1 MFQPGLLLPNKWA
14 CLPRVNYHCVINNCV
29 IRRAWSCHP
38 YWGKASVC
46 LAERFAC
53 VKAAALGPKIAYLVS
68 SSKLRIIRYWT
79 LLANKAQQT
88 ALQSKKRQEALVVNG
103 LVTIVIPMDFQRVVF
118 CSKNVKFF
126 PGFWLH
132 VVLLLLDTSS
142 RAFVNNKIN
151 THSTFGLSSARHSSS
166 SLGCEEEHRYKPGDA
181 GCNPSHQ
188 CSLWSPLSVRSQ
200 RCSYAGGHGDVLT
213 SLVLAALACLL
224 RGVS

>member
-14 CLPRVNYHCVINNCV
+14 CLPRVNYHCVINNCI
-29 IRRAWSCHP
+29 IRRARSCRP
-38 YWGKASVC
+38 YLGKASVC
-46 LAERFAC
+46 LTERFAC

-68 SSKLRIIRYWT
+68 SSKLRIICYWT

-88 ALQSKKRQEALVVNG
+88 APQRKNRQEALVVNG

-118 CSKNVKFF
+118 CGKNVKFF
-126 PGFWLH
+126 PGVWLRA
-132 VVLLLLDTSS
+132 VLRLLDTSS

-151 THSTFGLSSARHSSS
+151 THSTFGLSPAR
-166 SLGCEEEHRYKPGDA
+166 KWA
-181 GCNPSHQ
+181 GEVPRGGTPLQ
-188 CSLWSPLSVRSQ
+188 AGGRRVQPFPPVQLWSPLSVRSQ

-213 SLVLAALACLL
+213 SPVLSSLACLL